1 MKIILIESKIL
12 NETSYYKA
20 STTAKG
26 IPVRWSPAEVI
37 EYGKFTI
44 AADVWSFGVLL
55 WELFN
60 RGKVPYGGWNN
71 QQVIDKVLAGELL
84 GIAEAPKDVYSIM
97 LKCWQKDPKQRPQMG
112 TIFEDLQTLYEKKR
126 GRTRRIT
133 ANVSTGTEYVT
144 IEGTYN

>member
-1 MKIILIESKIL
+1 M

-26 IPVRWSPAEVI
+26 IPVRWSPAEVV
-37 EYGKFTI
+37 EYGKFTTASDI
-44 AADVWSFGVLL
+44 WSFGVLL

-71 QQVIDKVLAGELL
+71 QQVIDKVLAHELL
-84 GIAEAPKDVYSIM
+84 PVAETPDEVYQLM
-97 LKCWQKDPKQRPQMG
+97 LKCWNKDPKQRPQMQSL
-112 TIFEDLQTLYEKKR
+112 FEDLTTIYETKHQKK
-126 GRTRRIT
+126 RRIT
-133 ANVSTGTEYVT
+133 ANVLTGTDYVT